1 MSFAD
6 EVARFAKLTNSSL
19 DETGRAIAL
28 DLFGSIQEDTPA
40 DTGRAR
46 GSWQTTIGSPANGD
60 PKREF
65 SQAQSELKQRVAQFK
80 MGSVIY
86 LTSNLVYIGKLEF
99 GTYGTGPGA
108 TSKTTRDGFS
118 IQAPY
123 GMVRKNAARI
133 QSIVSKAVRD
143 NKV

>member
-1 MSFAD
+1 MTFAAD
-6 EVARFAKLTNSSL
+6 MARFAKLTNSSL

-28 DLFGSIQEDTPA
+28 GLFSSVIKDTPV
-40 DTGRAR
+40 DTGRAK

-60 PKREF
+60 LDRKE
-65 SQAQSELKQRVAQFK
+65 SAATSELGNRVAQFK

-86 LTSNLVYIGKLEF
+86 LTSNLVYIGRLEF
-99 GTYGTGPGA
+99 GTYGTGVGA

-123 GMVRKNAARI
+123 GMARKNVARI
-133 QSIVSKAVRD
+133 QSIVRKAASENRV
-143 NKV
+143 